1 MTKEQFLALVKSH
14 DYQWT
19 RLKGPD
25 AKSLKW
31 EDFPWPVLPWPNSAD
46 DISNSSVAAYV
57 LAPHFSQDKSAKAR
71 IKEYLLRWHPDRVAA
86 DILVKVE
93 EAEGDKVRA
102 GVNAVAGA
110 LNELYKMPSGN

>member
-1 MTKEQFLALVKSH
+1 MTKDQFLGIVSGH
-14 DYQWT
+14 DKQWT

-25 AKSLKW
+25 VKSLKW
-31 EDFPWPVLPWPNSAD
+31 EDFPWPVLPWPNSSD
-46 DISNSSVAAYV
+46 DISNASVAAYV
-57 LAPHFSQDKSAKAR
+57 LAPHFPQDKSSKAR

-86 DILVKVE
+86 DILGKVE
-93 EAEGDKVRA
+93 TADSDRVKA